1 MSAILFCCW
10 DHYLFIESDDV
21 FISSV
26 FSLRFYLRSS
36 NVIPIKWTN
45 PVCRKEALMQKS
57 HHERSHSDTPPLATA
72 ISGAAVA
79 AGGAAIASV
88 SLSAES
94 SSVASLPGLR
104 RGSVSSQGSQAS
116 QVCNTI
122 LNGLPKLKNKKGW
135 GVKKGVSR
143 VTYVGLS
150 LTCSHEF
157 IGSTICRVVAVAD
170 FLT

>member
-1 MSAILFCCW
+1 
-10 DHYLFIESDDV
+10 
-21 FISSV
+21 
-26 FSLRFYLRSS
+26 
-36 NVIPIKWTN
+36 
-45 PVCRKEALMQKS
+45 MQKS
-57 HHERSHSDTPPLATA
+57 HHERSHSDTPPLATD

-122 LNGLPKLKNKKGW
+122 LNGLPKLKNEKG
-135 GVKKGVSR
+135 
-143 VTYVGLS
+143 
-150 LTCSHEF
+150 
-157 IGSTICRVVAVAD
+157 
-170 FLT
+170 

>member
-1 MSAILFCCW
+1 
-10 DHYLFIESDDV
+10 
-21 FISSV
+21 
-26 FSLRFYLRSS
+26 
-36 NVIPIKWTN
+36 
-45 PVCRKEALMQKS
+45 MQKS

-116 QVCNTI
+116 QVCSTF
-122 LNGLPKLKNKKGW
+122 LNGLPKLKNKKG
-135 GVKKGVSR
+135 
-143 VTYVGLS
+143 
-150 LTCSHEF
+150 
-157 IGSTICRVVAVAD
+157 
-170 FLT
+170 